1 MGLFDIFKKSKKQD
15 EIKGIVSPTNGE
27 LLHITKVPDEV
38 FSTKMMGDGFAI
50 KSNDGIIV
58 SPVDGKVGVVFE
70 TKHAIIIESTEGKE
84 ILIHLGIDTVNLKGE
99 GFEVFVNVGDEVKA
113 GDKLVKM
120 DIPFIEA
127 NAKSSISPV
136 IFTNLESNESIKVIE
151 GPVKALETERVQI
164 VK

>member
-1 MGLFDIFKKSKKQD
+1 MGIFDIFKKSKQ
-15 EIKGIVSPTNGE
+15 EESKGIVSPTNGE
-27 LLHITKVPDEV
+27 LLEITKVPDEV

-50 KSNDGIIV
+50 KSTDGIIV
-58 SPVDGKVGVVFE
+58 SPVDGKVGVIFE
-70 TKHAIIIESTEGKE
+70 TKHAIIIESKEGKE
-84 ILIHLGIDTVNLKGE
+84 VLIHLGIDTVNLKGE

-120 DIPFIEA
+120 DLPFIES

-136 IFTNLESNESIKVIE
+136 IFTNLESNESIKVVE
-151 GPVKALETERVQI
+151 GPVKAFESGRVEI

>member
-1 MGLFDIFKKSKKQD
+1 MGLFDIFKKSKQED
-15 EIKGIVSPTNGE
+15 VKGIVSPTNGE
-27 LLHITKVPDEV
+27 LLEITKVPDEV

-50 KSNDGIIV
+50 KSSDGVIV
-58 SPVDGKVGVVFE
+58 SPVDGKIGVVFE

-120 DIPFIEA
+120 DLPFIEA

-136 IFTNLESNESIKVIE
+136 IFTNLESNESIKVTE
-151 GPVKALETERVQI
+151 GTVKASEAGRVEI

>member
-1 MGLFDIFKKSKKQD
+1 MGIFDIFKKSKQ
-15 EIKGIVSPTNGE
+15 EESKGIVSPTNGE
-27 LLHITKVPDEV
+27 LLEITKVPDEV

-50 KSNDGIIV
+50 KSTDGIIV
-58 SPVDGKVGVVFE
+58 SPVDGKVGVIFE
-70 TKHAIIIESTEGKE
+70 TKHAIIIESKEGKE
-84 ILIHLGIDTVNLKGE
+84 VLIHLGIDTVNLKGE

-120 DIPFIEA
+120 DLPFIEA

-136 IFTNLESNESIKVIE
+136 IFTNLESNESIKVVE
-151 GPVKALETERVQI
+151 GPVKAFESGRVEI